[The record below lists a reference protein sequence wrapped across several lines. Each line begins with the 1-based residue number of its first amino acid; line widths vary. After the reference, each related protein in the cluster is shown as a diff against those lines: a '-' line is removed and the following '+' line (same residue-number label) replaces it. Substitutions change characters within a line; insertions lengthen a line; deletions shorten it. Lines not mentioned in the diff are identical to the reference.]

1 MKKLAISLLVVL
13 IVIFILNATRTGAIE
28 KKDFTLA
35 LMVDHFNTQF
45 AKLTKSEIDKVS
57 LLLPGKDFEN
67 GSKFI
72 NQFAAFCR
80 VIVAVDS
87 VISDR

>member
-1 MKKLAISLLVVL
+1 MKKLAISLLVIL
-13 IVIFILNATRTGAIE
+13 IVMFILNAEKTGAIE
-28 KKDFTLA
+28 KTDFTLA

-57 LLLPGKDFEN
+57 SLLPGKDFEN
-67 GSKFI
+67 GSLFI

-87 VISDR
+87 VIAER